1 MGGIRWTEVGCN
13 EQVERATEEENRFAS
28 EKDMVKDMIDRVMI
42 DEEMKRGYGQI
53 KI

>member
-1 MGGIRWTEVGCN
+1 MGGIRWTEVGFN
-13 EQVERATEEENRFAS
+13 EQVKRAIEEENRFAL
-28 EKDMVKDMIDRVMI
+28 EKDMVKNVIDRVMI